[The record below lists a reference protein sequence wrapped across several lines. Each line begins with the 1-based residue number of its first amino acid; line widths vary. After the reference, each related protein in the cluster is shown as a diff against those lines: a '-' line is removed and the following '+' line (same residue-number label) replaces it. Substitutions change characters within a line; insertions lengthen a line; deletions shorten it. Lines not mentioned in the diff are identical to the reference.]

1 MSRAK
6 SFSEETFEEAFE
18 DTPLHDYLRL
28 IVILVFV
35 EKDEVRSRKIVR
47 HSGEFRLTFLGLF
60 LEARSIYFS
69 CERPHLIKKRKRT
82 SATQSVR

>member
-18 DTPLHDYLRL
+18 DTPLHHYLRL

-35 EKDEVRSRKIVR
+35 EKDVRSTLSEDCPSLRGVSPHIF
-47 HSGEFRLTFLGLF
+47 GTFS
-60 LEARSIYFS
+60 RSAI
-69 CERPHLIKKRKRT
+69 HLLLMRT
-82 SATQSVR
+82 PSSH